1 MKKVIPIVLLFISIA
16 SIISCTNNDRKTDT
30 QLLKLNDKVKYLEV
44 CTYKAV
50 EKGGKVEKGNL
61 IAYKFIEYNED
72 GYMVSYIDN
81 TLKSTFK
88 YDSKGNKIEL
98 NRFNRN
104 SELEYK
110 TKFKTDSIGNII
122 EENLYKANKELESKT
137 IYRYD
142 SIGNKIEVNSFNKG
156 GVLEYKITY
165 LYDTKE
171 NITEENKYNSTGV
184 LEYKTK
190 YLYDSKEN
198 KIEENNYINGLLA
211 KKTTYKYEFD
221 QNSNW
226 KKRTA
231 YDKNN
236 KVESIT
242 ERKIFYFGS
251 EDENLII
258 YGNIPIV
265 I

>member
-1 MKKVIPIVLLFISIA
+1 MKKVIQIVLLFISIA
-16 SIISCTNNDRKTDT
+16 SMISCNNNKKTDT
-30 QLLKLNDKVKYLEV
+30 QLLNLKDEVKYLEV

-50 EKGGKVEKGNL
+50 EKGGKIEKGNL

-72 GYMVSYIDN
+72 GYMISYIDN
-81 TLKSTFK
+81 TLKSKFK

-98 NRFNRN
+98 NSFNRN

-110 TKFKTDSIGNII
+110 TKFKTNSIGNII
-122 EENLYKANKELESKT
+122 EENLYKANKELDSKT

-142 SIGNKIEVNSFNKG
+142 SIGNKIEVDNFNKG

-165 LYDTKE
+165 IYDKKE
-171 NITEENKYNSTGV
+171 NITEENKYNSKGD
-184 LEYKTK
+184 LEYKTT
-190 YLYDSKEN
+190 YLYDSKNN
-198 KIEENNYINGLLA
+198 KIEENNYINDQLA
-211 KKTTYKYEFD
+211 KKTIYKYEFD

-231 YDKNN
+231 YNKNN

-242 ERKIFYFGS
+242 ERKIYYFGS
-251 EDENLII
+251 EDENLVIT
-258 YGNIPIV
+258 GNIPI
-265 I
+265 IL

>member
-1 MKKVIPIVLLFISIA
+1 MKKIIPIVLLFISIA
-16 SIISCTNNDRKTDT
+16 SIISCTNSNKKSDT
-30 QLLKLNDKVKYLEV
+30 QLLNLNDEVKYIEV
-44 CTYKAV
+44 CTYNVV
-50 EKGGKVEKGNL
+50 EKGGKIEKSNL

-72 GYMVSYIDN
+72 GYMASYIDN

-98 NRFNRN
+98 NSFNRN
-104 SELEYK
+104 SKLEYK

-137 IYRYD
+137 TYRYD
-142 SIGNKIEVNSFNKG
+142 SICNKIEVDNYNKG

-171 NITEENKYNSTGV
+171 NIIEENKYNSTGV
-184 LEYKTK
+184 LEYKTT
-190 YLYDSKEN
+190 YLYDSKNN
-198 KIEENNYINGLLA
+198 KIEENNYIKGQLA

-231 YDKNN
+231 YNKNK

-258 YGNIPIV
+258 TGNIPI
-265 I
+265 IL